1 MIIEPGLP
9 DHWKVKELKRLSGR
23 SDAVEWLIRLWG
35 ACQTRKST
43 WYDADK
49 PSVISSTCCFDGDP
63 NQFVEWLLNV
73 GVLEKETHRLTQSQ
87 NGLTQN
93 GVGLLAVHDWEKHN
107 AKYVANWKNGEK
119 GGRPADQPP
128 EPKKTQLEIGVHRR
142 KEGIEG
148 IERTEGERRV
158 AAAPTHSTKVVF
170 DEDKEEDF
178 PVTFSFGI
186 RCTWG
191 RPRRLRARLPRTI
204 PNLAGWQLVGSEGQP
219 DLGLEEQANHF
230 HHEPLDAERQ
240 EIRSYGRQ
248 KTGRT
253 LLLKNEHTRL
263 VTIFRGCRARP
274 ASLHVAAQ
282 CPRNLYGAS
291 GARVLRSSAHNCVPS
306 VARNAGEGNPD

>member
-9 DHWKVKELKRLSGR
+9 DHWKVKEFKRLSGR

-148 IERTEGERRV
+148 IERTEGEREESL
-158 AAAPTHSTKVVF
+158 PLPLTPQKSSSTKT
-170 DEDKEEDF
+170 KKR
-178 PVTFSFGI
+178 TFQSPSLSEFVAHGV
-186 RCTWG
+186 
-191 RPRRLRARLPRTI
+191 AR
-204 PNLAGWQLVGSEGQP
+204 
-219 DLGLEEQANHF
+219 
-230 HHEPLDAERQ
+230 
-240 EIRSYGRQ
+240 
-248 KTGRT
+248 
-253 LLLKNEHTRL
+253 
-263 VTIFRGCRARP
+263 
-274 ASLHVAAQ
+274 
-282 CPRNLYGAS
+282 GAS
-291 GARVLRSSAHNCVPS
+291 EQDCQEQFQIWQDGNWLDQKGNQILVWKSKLTTFITNHWMPSDRRSDPT
-306 VARNAGEGNPD
+306 VAKKPAGRCYKK